1 MAAVTIY
8 SDFGAEENKVCHC
21 FHCLPIYLPWCDGL
35 DAMILVFWM
44 LSFKS
49 IFSLSSFTFIKRL
62 FSSSLPAIRVVSSA
76 YLRLSGSDEDVRMR
90 EMFRWG
96 SFWSSRNAHS
106 FKFFFLTEKQIHAIL
121 THRNKMCV
129 LKVKDLPQILPYNE
143 LLLTTGFI
151 LSTWIEEG
159 AGR

>member
-1 MAAVTIY
+1 M
-8 SDFGAEENKVCHC
+8 G
-21 FHCLPIYLPWCDGL
+21 G
-35 DAMILVFWM
+35 
-44 LSFKS
+44 
-49 IFSLSSFTFIKRL
+49 
-62 FSSSLPAIRVVSSA
+62 VVSDQVEVPPFLNS
-76 YLRLSGSDEDVRMR
+76 L
-90 EMFRWG
+90 
-96 SFWSSRNAHS
+96 
-106 FKFFFLTEKQIHAIL
+106 FLTEKQIHAIL